1 MWAKNALGL
10 SPPAPA
16 CIVRGRGVGLKAF
29 AIRKRLT
36 RAQEERMPCEWLGAL
51 GPRGCEAIISKRPPQ
66 EMFSAPVPALLT
78 WTVADAI
85 ARMASSNDRPRIVLL
100 LSSRGS

>member
-1 MWAKNALGL
+1 
-10 SPPAPA
+10 
-16 CIVRGRGVGLKAF
+16 
-29 AIRKRLT
+29 
-36 RAQEERMPCEWLGAL
+36 
-51 GPRGCEAIISKRPPQ
+51 
-66 EMFSAPVPALLT
+66 MFSAPVPALLT